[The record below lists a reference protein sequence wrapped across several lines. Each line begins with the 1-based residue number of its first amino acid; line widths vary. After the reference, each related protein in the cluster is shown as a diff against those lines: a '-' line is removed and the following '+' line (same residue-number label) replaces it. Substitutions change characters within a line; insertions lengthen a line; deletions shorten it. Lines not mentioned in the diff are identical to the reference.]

1 MKAQAKD
8 GMPAA
13 AMALNAV
20 GVALCL
26 GAVAAGW
33 HGLEREAIALAAGA
47 LGWHYGWL
55 VGMCAGRAS

>member
-1 MKAQAKD
+1 MNAQARD
-8 GMPAA
+8 RVGWP